1 MIKGNDKK
9 TTRIGTSMV
18 KEIRDSIVQF
28 LRENADV
35 FAWSHDNMP
44 GISTEVIVHKL
55 NVNPSIRPI
64 KQKRRVFAPVPKIV
78 DSTARHKL
86 LSFMDAFSGNN
97 QIQMEEEDQE
107 KTAFITSRGLF
118 CYKAMPFGL
127 KNAGATYQK
136 LVNKM
141 FYD

>member
-55 NVNPSIRPI
+55 NVNPSMRPI

-78 DSTARHKL
+78 DSTAGHKL